1 VGPGPGDVGPC
12 TRSLFPLF
20 NDGTDFELCMGAW
33 GAMFRLE
40 SPMWFCS
47 LRSLEGKSLSLI
59 RRGPDSLLLQSI
71 SLS

>member
-1 VGPGPGDVGPC
+1 MFQSSSND
-12 TRSLFPLF
+12 TYQMTTYLLFR
-20 NDGTDFELCMGAW
+20 DGTDFELCMGAW

-59 RRGPDSLLLQSI
+59 RRGPVQQK
-71 SLS
+71 